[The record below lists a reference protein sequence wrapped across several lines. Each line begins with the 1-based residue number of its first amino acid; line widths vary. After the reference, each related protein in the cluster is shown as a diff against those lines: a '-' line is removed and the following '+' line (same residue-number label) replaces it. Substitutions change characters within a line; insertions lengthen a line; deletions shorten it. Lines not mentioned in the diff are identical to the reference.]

1 MISRGRAALAGTV
14 AALCLLVAALAPAD
28 RAAAL
33 SGQQASFLSLAEQ
46 GAAQARAAF
55 KDSRH
60 GVWNGHRNVPL
71 SWYDERLR
79 SRIRYPLATIW
90 GAVPLFE
97 SLAAIASANPSAA
110 NLRALDV
117 VAEGSHPPSNP
128 PGARAAAHRA
138 RAAGSARGPR
148 FRRVHAHSAS
158 AVYYGAES

>member
-1 MISRGRAALAGTV
+1 MGAISRGRAALAGTV

-28 RAAAL
+28 RSAAL
-33 SGQQASFLSLAEQ
+33 SAQQSSFLALAEQ

-79 SRIRYPLATIW
+79 SRIKYPLATIW

-110 NLRALDV
+110 NRRALDV
-117 VAEGSHPPSNP
+117 FAATSHHPSHTPCSRAPTSPPPTRSL
-128 PGARAAAHRA
+128 
-138 RAAGSARGPR
+138 GP
-148 FRRVHAHSAS
+148 
-158 AVYYGAES
+158 